1 MRLLDTE
8 HTQSIHMRAKLGLYA
23 FKYAYT
29 EHTQLHPTLGA
40 LAGVTPA
47 AKAAKDILSSSGV
60 GADCGV
66 APARLSGAAVCG
78 EGGLRVSHWGNLWAG
93 SGLHGM
99 AWGDAAAAALPGLL
113 AGLGLL
119 PSAPSLLGLGCTDT
133 QLLVCKW
140 DAIVLEAATRGQE

>member
-1 MRLLDTE
+1 MKLLDTR
-8 HTQSIHMRAKLGLYA
+8 IR
-23 FKYAYT
+23 
-29 EHTQLHPTLGA
+29 LHPTLGA

-60 GADCGV
+60 GADCG
-66 APARLSGAAVCG
+66 AAAARLSGAAVCG
-78 EGGLRVSHWGNLWAG
+78 EGGLRVSHGGNLWAG

-99 AWGDAAAAALPGLL
+99 AWGGAAAAALPGLL

-133 QLLVCKW
+133 PLQLIVGKW
-140 DAIVLEAATRGQE
+140 DAGVLEAATREQE